1 MKQITLIVPDTIDHV
16 IGSSRSRKLKP
27 EEVTMDNLKKA
38 LCDRSNYHQYYYFQ
52 ASGRREDCRFEIA
65 DCRYSMCDIR
75 CEVLLTAYCSLLT
88 ETI

>member
-52 ASGRREDCRFEIA
+52 ASDKVQVVSIVEYEEESIERGA
-65 DCRYSMCDIR
+65 
-75 CEVLLTAYCSLLT
+75 
-88 ETI
+88 